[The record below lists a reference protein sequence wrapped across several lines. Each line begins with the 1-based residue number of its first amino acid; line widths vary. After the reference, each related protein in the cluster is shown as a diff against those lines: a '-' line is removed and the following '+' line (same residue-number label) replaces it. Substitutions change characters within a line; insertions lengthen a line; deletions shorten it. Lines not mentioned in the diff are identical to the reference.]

1 MSDLLIDGPRA
12 CVTGHPIAHSRSPM
26 IHNYW
31 LKTLNIQGHYDRVD
45 TPPDVFPNFIRTM
58 RDNGYVGCNVTLPN
72 KELAYQLAEIKTDRA
87 NRLHA
92 ANTLWFDD
100 GKLHADN
107 TDIEGFLFNLDERA
121 PGWDQ
126 NLDKAVI
133 LGAGGAAAAIV
144 QALCE
149 RKAGK
154 IIIAN
159 RTLQKAEDLAQR
171 FDGSIETTSIE
182 KISDALDQAT
192 FLVNTTS
199 LGMNGQPPLDID
211 LSRVSNNAL
220 VTDIVYVPLITN
232 FLKSAQNRGLTIVD
246 GLGMLL
252 HQAVP
257 GFEHWFGQ
265 RPRVTAE
272 LRALIEA
279 DIIQANP

>member
-31 LKTLNIQGHYDRVD
+31 LKTLNIKGHYDRVD
-45 TPPDVFPNFIRTM
+45 TPPDAFPTFIHTM
-58 RDNGYVGCNVTLPN
+58 RDKGYVGCNVTLPN
-72 KELAYQLAEIKTDRA
+72 KELAYQLADVKTDRA
-87 NRLHA
+87 VKLRA
-92 ANTLWFDD
+92 ANTLWFEG

-107 TDIEGFLFNLDERA
+107 TDIEGFLYNLDERA

-149 RKAGK
+149 RHAGK
-154 IIIAN
+154 IIIVN
-159 RTLQKAEDLAQR
+159 RTLKKAEELAQR
-171 FDGSIETTSIE
+171 FDVSIEIKPVE
-182 KISDALDQAT
+182 NISDALDQAT

-199 LGMNGQPPLDID
+199 LGMKGQPPLDLD

-220 VTDIVYVPLITN
+220 ATDIVYVPLITN
-232 FLKSAQNRGLTIVD
+232 FLKSAQNRELSIVD

-279 DIIQANP
+279 DIIQANS

>member
-1 MSDLLIDGPRA
+1 M
-12 CVTGHPIAHSRSPM
+12 
-26 IHNYW
+26 
-31 LKTLNIQGHYDRVD
+31 
-45 TPPDVFPNFIRTM
+45 
-58 RDNGYVGCNVTLPN
+58 
-72 KELAYQLAEIKTDRA
+72 KTDRA
-87 NRLHA
+87 VKLRA
-92 ANTLWFDD
+92 ANTLWFEN

-107 TDIEGFLFNLDERA
+107 TDIEGFLYNLDERA

-133 LGAGGAAAAIV
+133 LGAGGAAAAIA

-149 RKAGK
+149 RNAGK
-154 IIIAN
+154 IIIVN
-159 RTLQKAEDLAQR
+159 RTLQKAEELAQR
-171 FDGSIETTSIE
+171 FDVPIEIKSFE
-182 KISDALDQAT
+182 NISDALDRAT

-199 LGMNGQPPLDID
+199 LGMKGQPPLELD
-211 LSRVSNNAL
+211 LSRASDNAL

-232 FLKSAQNRGLTIVD
+232 FLKTARNRGLTTVD

-265 RPRVTAE
+265 RPRVTPE
-272 LRALIEA
+272 LRAMIEA